1 MARILIVEDD
11 AELQQL
17 LNHSLYRQ
25 GYEVHHAFN
34 GKEGY
39 DKMLSL
45 RPDLVVLDLML
56 PYIPGTD
63 LLRMMQEN
71 VMLRD
76 IPVIV
81 MTAYGDK
88 SDMLERSIRAQGARE
103 YIRKPFRPTDIISL
117 IKRTLA
123 QYPKEKAAAP
133 RQYAKGVLR
142 LDPGYRTLF
151 VQDKLI
157 GTLTPKEAQVLQL
170 LLDSKGAVPRARIL
184 QEVWGADANDNILYK
199 TIQRIRE
206 QLGPKEARRLQTH
219 TDAYELIGD

>member
-1 MARILIVEDD
+1 MARILVIEDD

-25 GYEVHHAFN
+25 GFEVHHAFN

-39 DKMLSL
+39 DKILSL
-45 RPDLVVLDLML
+45 RPDLVLLDLML
-56 PYIPGTD
+56 PQVPGTE
-63 LLRMMQEN
+63 LIRMMQEN

-81 MTAYGDK
+81 MTGYGDK
-88 SDMLERSIRAQGARE
+88 SDVLELSIRAQGARE
-103 YIRKPFRPTDIISL
+103 YIRKPFRPAEIVSL
-117 IKRTLA
+117 IRRTLE
-123 QYPKEKAAAP
+123 QHPKENPAAP

-142 LDPGYRTLF
+142 LDSGYRTLF

-170 LLDSKGAVPRARIL
+170 LLDSKGAVPRARII
-184 QEVWGADANDNILYK
+184 QEVWGAEGNDNILYK
-199 TIQRIRE
+199 TVQRIRE
-206 QLGPKEARRLQTH
+206 HLGAKESRRLQTH
-219 TDAYELIGD
+219 TDAYELLGD